1 MAENI
6 KREAAIKAM
15 EKADYTA
22 NADDADSCK
31 ADYLREIIESVSSA
45 DVAPVVHGRWEEYTR
60 SRYIG
65 CDEYGD
71 PRYVDGVVYYCSNP
85 RCRRRT
91 VIKER
96 YCPSC
101 GAKMD
106 GGAIDD

>member
-1 MAENI
+1 MAEYI
-6 KREAAIKAM
+6 KRDTAIRAVMAAKWVDGSDGAMAM
-15 EKADYTA
+15 EIVASPPA
-22 NADDADSCK
+22 
-31 ADYLREIIESVSSA
+31 A
-45 DVAPVVHGRWEEYTR
+45 DVAPVVHGRWDEYTR

-106 GGAIDD
+106 EGLKNI